1 MLVHKEMEWG
11 WVYVCILPREFL
23 VIVNTFLK
31 GVYNQSYLGALET
44 LHIKDSWSKCF
55 CSINN
60 FCLLHLQLII
70 SKVYSVFSRVFS
82 VLSLFGK
89 VQYSRSLHDAKQR
102 KEFGA
107 LVSAKVNISPKCS
120 SNAAGQGLEPGH
132 GFIIVRIYPWAVP
145 EKRPPLGLRLAE
157 KWNQTQSPEATN

>member
-1 MLVHKEMEWG
+1 MFAYCQERSLLQLIH
-11 WVYVCILPREFL
+11 L
-23 VIVNTFLK
+23 FLK
-31 GVYNQSYLGALET
+31 GVYNQSYLGVLET
-44 LHIKDSWSKCF
+44 VLYCSNSWSKCF

-60 FCLLHLQLII
+60 FCLLRLQLII
-70 SKVYSVFSRVFS
+70 SKVYSVFSWVFS
-82 VLSLFGK
+82 VLSLFGR

-132 GFIIVRIYPWAVP
+132 GFIIVWIYPWAVP
-145 EKRPPLGLRLAE
+145 EKRPPLGPRLAE
-157 KWNQTQSPEATN
+157 KWNQAQSPEATN

>member
-1 MLVHKEMEWG
+1 MFAHCQESSLLQLIH
-11 WVYVCILPREFL
+11 L
-23 VIVNTFLK
+23 FLK

-44 LHIKDSWSKCF
+44 LLYKGFMECF
-55 CSINN
+55 CSINK
-60 FCLLHLQLII
+60 FCLLRLQLII

-82 VLSLFGK
+82 VLSLFGRG
-89 VQYSRSLHDAKQR
+89 QYSRSLHDAKQR

-132 GFIIVRIYPWAVP
+132 GFITVRIYP
-145 EKRPPLGLRLAE
+145 
-157 KWNQTQSPEATN
+157 